1 MDMEVMKE
9 RYELSMA
16 RIKAFQT
23 EETVG
28 EPYRDYF
35 CHVSRFIGLCG
46 QVLDAVLDGSFEGW
60 DKEKLKR
67 VNQELYSDILPGAY
81 ESSYGNP
88 AYAASRFGMEMGRLL
103 CFLYGEI
110 RGDILYAFEGRIS
123 DLVIYNEAL
132 IEIYNLFEEETP
144 EPETVRDVLYWCVS
158 DYCDQTLSYRVREG
172 VDPSIDG
179 MKRIIMESDL
189 SDLSYLYRFGDYISP
204 EEEKMAAFLNRL
216 PEKTIKL
223 MADTFT
229 EGYRKGF
236 SVTGRDLSKKR
247 TAGIRYP
254 IGMERMVREAV
265 KNFEAMGL
273 SVVFPRRT
281 VSSMDRNPARNAGCG
296 SSSPNKQ
303 YEYDHRYD
311 SALFMDKAFRDRKLA
326 VLKTAYEQY
335 KTEAGLYAGPAVI
348 ETFGEAGFQP
358 VNKPEAWAFTE
369 KQQKLYL
376 EYRNLS
382 MPVADEYIPG
392 DETSFTL
399 IAFPVPAI
407 GADFEEIFKETIRI
421 NTLDYDLYRDMQQ
434 KLIDALDQ
442 AEYAEIKGRGANCT
456 DLRVRLYPLED
467 PKTQTKFENC
477 VADVNIPVG
486 EVFTSP
492 VLEGTEGVLNVG
504 TVYIGEIQYKNLKLR
519 FENGRVAEASCD
531 NFPEDPEAGRRLVIQ
546 GIMGGHE
553 SLPLGEFAIGTNTT
567 AYEIAERYG
576 ILDRLPILIV
586 EKMGPHFA
594 VGDTCYS
601 WSEDTPMYNP
611 DGKEMIA
618 RDNEISLLRKENPS
632 KAYFGVH
639 NDITIPYNEMAKVT
653 AVHADGTRVDLISDG
668 RFVLPG
674 VEELNRPL
682 ERCGL

>member
-1 MDMEVMKE
+1 MRNFLSRAEADEICDGLME
-9 RYELSMA
+9 RYHEEKGVSCVDIDGFVKDVL
-16 RIKAFQT
+16 RCPVFYEAFA
-23 EETVG
+23 EKDLDKIG
-28 EPYRDYF
+28 F
-35 CHVSRFIGLCG
+35 CG
-46 QVLDAVLDGSFEGW
+46 DGIS
-60 DKEKLKR
+60 KLK
-67 VNQELYSDILPGAY
+67 VY
-81 ESSYGNP
+81 
-88 AYAASRFGMEMGRLL
+88 
-103 CFLYGEI
+103 
-110 RGDILYAFEGRIS
+110 
-123 DLVIYNEAL
+123 
-132 IEIYNLFEEETP
+132 
-144 EPETVRDVLYWCVS
+144 
-158 DYCDQTLSYRVREG
+158 REG
-172 VDPSIDG
+172 KPV
-179 MKRIIMESDL
+179 
-189 SDLSYLYRFGDYISP
+189 
-204 EEEKMAAFLNRL
+204 
-216 PEKTIKL
+216 
-223 MADTFT
+223 
-229 EGYRKGF
+229 
-236 SVTGRDLSKKR
+236 
-247 TAGIRYP
+247 
-254 IGMERMVREAV
+254 
-265 KNFEAMGL
+265 

-382 MPVADEYIPG
+382 MPVVDEYVPG

-442 AEYAEIKGRGANCT
+442 AEYAEIKGRSANCT
-456 DLRVRLYPLED
+456 DLRVRLHPLKD

-519 FENGRVAEASCD
+519 FENGRVAE
-531 NFPEDPEAGRRLVIQ
+531 VQ

-567 AYEIAERYG
+567 A
-576 ILDRLPILIV
+576 
-586 EKMGPHFA
+586 
-594 VGDTCYS
+594 
-601 WSEDTPMYNP
+601 
-611 DGKEMIA
+611 
-618 RDNEISLLRKENPS
+618 
-632 KAYFGVH
+632 
-639 NDITIPYNEMAKVT
+639 
-653 AVHADGTRVDLISDG
+653 
-668 RFVLPG
+668 
-674 VEELNRPL
+674 
-682 ERCGL
+682 